1 MKSIKTKGTVFVL
14 TILLIVLSIMLF
26 VSHSLIKSWA
36 MDELKSHMQ
45 ETTKTIESQVEKY
58 INLYIQPIKKL
69 SEKPEIRSMNW
80 LEQKDVIQQ
89 ETSLEYL
96 AIAVVD
102 LEGLAYYTDG
112 STLDLS
118 DRGYIKK
125 SLAGEFNISPVII
138 SRATGEPVMMIA
150 QPITKDEEVVG
161 TVIARIRPEF
171 LKDFM
176 TSGSNDMYNV
186 YYALDKEGNVMVH
199 SEKKFQLG
207 RFNFL
212 KFDEASYDF
221 EGFKEVIRKSY
232 QSKDGFGSYK
242 NNNNEVIIGYST
254 INVVNWKFFIGFY
267 EENLLV
273 SLRKIDTIF
282 LIIGSLL
289 VTVAVAIAWLI
300 SKSFTQPVI
309 ELSNLFKRA
318 SQGELTVRSTYD
330 KSDELG
336 EAARSFNQMME
347 QIKTLTYFDPITNL
361 PNQQVFYNDLQEMIQ
376 KNNGKKNIMVIEISN
391 FSRINQIYG
400 YKAGDEV
407 LKIISERI
415 LKELIIEAKLYRGKG
430 DQFILLSEKVNGISL
445 ASEKIIKKINEPIH
459 LKNNVIT
466 LNGRIGISE
475 SPKDGIE
482 AESLVKKAV
491 FASNYLKRKAIGN
504 IQVFKSEL
512 YEEDLEIRNL
522 VTNISKALDEDIMY
536 LEYQPIYHLK
546 DNRIKGI
553 EALIRWSD
561 PIKGNISP
569 GEFIPIAERNGLIKK
584 LDHWVIKAVLKQMK
598 TWQDNGIA
606 LPVCS
611 INISSETFESKTFE
625 KFILETSTQEK
636 IKSNLIQ
643 LELTE
648 RTILKDV
655 TASIKKFKRLRSKGF
670 KIAIDDFGVGFS
682 SLSYLVK
689 LPIDH
694 LKIDRSFVMDI
705 SEGKEA
711 KVIISTLVTMGK
723 KLGVEVI
730 AEGIENQEELDYLIN
745 IQCTNGQGF
754 YLNRPLDVTSIEKI
768 LKGMN

>member
-282 LIIGSLL
+282 LIIASLL

-546 DNRIKGI
+546 DNRIEGI

-730 AEGIENQEELDYLIN
+730 AEGIETQEELDYLIN

>member
-282 LIIGSLL
+282 LIIASLL

-546 DNRIKGI
+546 DNRIEGI

>member
-546 DNRIKGI
+546 DNRIEGI